1 MRIVRERDDLIHTIR
16 AQPGLDRFLLPK
28 EYTELCQAAQNGP
41 IVVLNANKM
50 HCDALVILNPTSD
63 PLHIPLPEVN
73 LSHLENQ
80 QSILKDVLQRCNS
93 RTRDSQSSRLFG
105 SREGY
110 TLKPVRECFDEI
122 LTGLWTHVVK
132 PIFHALESRGVT
144 DGRLWWC
151 PVGAFVGLPLH
162 AAAPSDQ
169 FIPSYTSSLATL
181 LESNSKESLSG
192 IPTLGVI
199 GVTHTQRGGVSALP
213 GVEREIAR
221 INSITG
227 NICQI
232 EKLVGEQATV
242 EAVKL
247 QLNNCSWVHLA
258 CHGTQNLKNPPK
270 SCLHLYDGILE
281 LETILKLL
289 LSNAEFVFLA
299 ACQTA
304 MGDSNLVNES
314 FHLSGGLIAAGFRAA
329 IGTMWSMRDEDGPV
343 VAEIVYKDL
352 FGHGRHP
359 KATDTAKALQL
370 AVRKLRDDG
379 VPYEHWVPFIHMGV

>member
-1 MRIVRERDDLIHTIR
+1 MEWIGQVTSDSIRACIALGTFPLAIKFLEQGLATTFQQMLQLKPRLDLLPPQLAKQFENLSSSLYQTGSDDVMRIVRERDDLIHTIR

-132 PIFHALESRGVT
+132 PIFHVLESRGVT

-181 LESNSKESLSG
+181 WSP
-192 IPTLGVI
+192 IP
-199 GVTHTQRGGVSALP
+199 RS
-213 GVEREIAR
+213 R
-221 INSITG
+221 
-227 NICQI
+227 
-232 EKLVGEQATV
+232 
-242 EAVKL
+242 
-247 QLNNCSWVHLA
+247 
-258 CHGTQNLKNPPK
+258 
-270 SCLHLYDGILE
+270 
-281 LETILKLL
+281 
-289 LSNAEFVFLA
+289 
-299 ACQTA
+299 
-304 MGDSNLVNES
+304 
-314 FHLSGGLIAAGFRAA
+314 
-329 IGTMWSMRDEDGPV
+329 
-343 VAEIVYKDL
+343 
-352 FGHGRHP
+352 
-359 KATDTAKALQL
+359 
-370 AVRKLRDDG
+370 
-379 VPYEHWVPFIHMGV
+379 